1 MKSKRTTAVRMLAL
15 FLTAVLMIT
24 SIGAESVSAFW
35 NQGDSEYG
43 SYRARAKI
51 KIQLMH
57 CNHSDKKDPLYSK
70 HFASNGNHLNITD
83 GDTEVK
89 NFEREPRVNNDY
101 AAGTALIDT
110 NKYIYEYEM
119 SYAESEQVDYAVIT
133 QPEVTHYSDSERA
146 GYPGLREDHV
156 RMYWVGEYDESI
168 TKLKDAYIE
177 DPNDSGHVIPGT
189 DGDIGWFDFKGMCY
203 PTINHAL
210 SQQTWETVGD
220 HEAFQN
226 KKSFVMTQKY
236 GENGQQF
243 LYLIEGTKMVGADG
257 GFYDIT
263 KSDKSAAANN
273 HRNQQA
279 TGVPDGYGGHVYALI
294 GLVFYHSLEFDA
306 NGGTLADGSV
316 YNMQVYNGSSKGK
329 LYTWYGDKSK
339 RRWYSYSDCI

>member
-1 MKSKRTTAVRMLAL
+1 MNKKKNYATKVIAILLTC
-15 FLTAVLMIT
+15 FLLIT
-24 SIGAESVSAFW
+24 SIGIENVSAFW
-35 NQGDSEYG
+35 NQ
-43 SYRARAKI
+43 AAKNDDKVGATI
-51 KIQLMH
+51 TIQLIH
-57 CNHSDKKDPLYSK
+57 CYHNDTSDPLYSTHYDSSGQHK
-70 HFASNGNHLNITD
+70 MDAVQSDLDSWKSDSKNNPGGKTQCVMTD
-83 GDTEVK
+83 TIQ
-89 NFEREPRVNNDY
+89 PRVNNDT
-101 AAGTALIDT
+101 AAGTALIDA

-119 SYAESEQVDYAVIT
+119 SYDESEQVDYAVIT
-133 QPEVTHYSDSERA
+133 QPEITHYSDSERA

-203 PTINHAL
+203 PTINRAL

-220 HEAFQN
+220 HEAFQD

-263 KSDKSAAANN
+263 KNDKSAAANN

-279 TGVPDGYGGHVYALI
+279 TGVPDGYGTHVYALI

-316 YNMQVYNGSSKGK
+316 YNLS
-329 LYTWYGDKSK
+329 L
-339 RRWYSYSDCI
+339 IHI

>member
-1 MKSKRTTAVRMLAL
+1 MKTKRKTTIRGLAT
-15 FLTAVLMIT
+15 FLIIIFTTT
-24 SIGAESVSAFW
+24 SIGFENVSAFW
-35 NQGDSEYG
+35 NTDNPADGT
-43 SYRARAKI
+43 YRPAATI

-89 NFEREPRVNNDY
+89 NFGREPRVNNDY
-101 AAGTALIDT
+101 AAGTALPDA

-119 SYAESEQVDYAVIT
+119 SYDESEQVDYAVIT
-133 QPEVTHYSDSERA
+133 QPEITHYSDSERA
-146 GYPGLREDHV
+146 KYPGLREDHV

-168 TKLKDAYIE
+168 TELKDAYIE
-177 DPNDSGHVIPGT
+177 DPNDSQHVIPGT

-203 PTINHAL
+203 PTINLAL

-243 LYLIEGTKMVGADG
+243 LYLLEGTKMVGADG

-263 KSDKSAAANN
+263 KNDKSAAANN
-273 HRNQQA
+273 HRDQQD

-294 GLVFYHSLEFDA
+294 GL
-306 NGGTLADGSV
+306 
-316 YNMQVYNGSSKGK
+316 
-329 LYTWYGDKSK
+329 
-339 RRWYSYSDCI
+339 